1 VMLDHTEPSRRAMA
15 LVSARLDGDDV
26 AFRALR
32 PADSPRLAQFWAVDP
47 DGDV

>member
-15 LVSARLDGDDV
+15 LVSPHLDGDDV

-32 PADSPRLAQFWAVDP
+32 SADSPPLAHLWAVDP